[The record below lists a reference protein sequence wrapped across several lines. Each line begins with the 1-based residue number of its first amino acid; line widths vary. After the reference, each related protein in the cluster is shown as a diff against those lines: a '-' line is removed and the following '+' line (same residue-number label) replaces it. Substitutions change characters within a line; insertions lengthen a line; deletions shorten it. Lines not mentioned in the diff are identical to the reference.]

1 MHACPEGQGRG
12 VACFGLIHKIKSV
25 GEGAANPLIYKGRQC
40 KKRANRFNRPCRM
53 LFVLIDGAYEPSIA
67 QALQARQAEEA

>member
-1 MHACPEGQGRG
+1 MGQSRG
-12 VACFGLIHKIKSV
+12 VACFGLIRKIKSV
-25 GEGAANPLIYKGRQC
+25 GEGVANPLIYRGRQC
-40 KKRANRFNRPCRM
+40 KKKWANRFNRPCRM

>member
-1 MHACPEGQGRG
+1 MQ
-12 VACFGLIHKIKSV
+12 
-25 GEGAANPLIYKGRQC
+25 